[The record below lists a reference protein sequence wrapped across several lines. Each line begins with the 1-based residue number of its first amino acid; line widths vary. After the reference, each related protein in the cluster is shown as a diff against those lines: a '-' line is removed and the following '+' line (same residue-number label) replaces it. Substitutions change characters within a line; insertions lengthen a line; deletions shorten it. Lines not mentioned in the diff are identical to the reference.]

1 MLLTKNGNK
10 TLISVTLLDSA
21 WRTNLTL
28 QTKPLREGEKRTLQA
43 LKDGKL
49 QTFNNLKTNTGL
61 SGTSLSDN
69 LKLLQKKELIERD
82 IDSRKYGITRK
93 GNELVKKNDVTE
105 TINAGLLIE
114 ERSSSPPVDSIV
126 AIDIPNL
133 QEAQKRVLMNGTVNI
148 AQACFDQFL
157 EDLSKAKSPKNY
169 NGGRILYTSAI
180 DFDEAQSWLKSDDGK
195 AYKKSFDKKRA
206 AIR

>member
-1 MLLTKNGNK
+1 MTKNGNK

-28 QTKPLREGEKRTLQA
+28 QTKPQREGEKRTLQA

-49 QTFNNLKTNTGL
+49 QTYNNLKTNTGL
-61 SGTSLSDN
+61 SGTSLSEN
-69 LKLLQKKELIERD
+69 LKLLQKKELIEKD

-105 TINAGLLIE
+105 TITAGLLIE
-114 ERSSSPPVDSIV
+114 ERLSSPPVDSIV

-133 QEAQKRVLMNGTVNI
+133 QEAQKRVLMNGTINI
-148 AQACFDQFL
+148 AKVVFNQFL
-157 EDLSKAKSPKNY
+157 EDSLKTKNLQKY
-169 NGGRILYTSAI
+169 RGGRIVYTASI
-180 DFDEAQSWLKSDDGK
+180 DLDKAQSWLSSDDGK
-195 AYKKSFDKKRA
+195 EYKKSFDKKSA